1 VFLRDL
7 LLSELRQGA
16 LEGLVVEAVARAAR
30 LPAERVR
37 RAVMF
42 SGQLRSVVE
51 AAMREGEA
59 ALAAYGLELFRPLS
73 PMLAQPS
80 EDGFEGEFALPDGVW
95 EYKVDGARVQI
106 HRDGERVE
114 VYTRRLNSVTERVP
128 ELVEFTRALP
138 CQSVVL
144 DGEAVALRPDGSPDP
159 FQVTMSRFG
168 RSLNV
173 EAVRAKLPLVP
184 MIFDCLHLNGLDL
197 VDAPLTDRKAHVE
210 QLVEPAYRVVRR
222 DCRTLEDG
230 QAFFQSALAAGH
242 EGVMVKSGVSPYQA
256 GKRGR
261 DWLKIKQAHSLD
273 LVVIAAEWGS
283 GRRKGRLS
291 NLHLAAR
298 GATPGEFVMLGK
310 TFKGMTDAVLE
321 WQTKELLAR
330 QVERQG
336 HVVVVRPELIVEVVF
351 DGVQESP
358 HYPGGMAL
366 RFARIRGYR
375 HDKAADD
382 ADSIDTVRALFEQ
395 DRSRGQAVPEE
406 SA

>member
-1 VFLRDL
+1 
-7 LLSELRQGA
+7 
-16 LEGLVVEAVARAAR
+16 
-30 LPAERVR
+30 
-37 RAVMF
+37 
-42 SGQLRSVVE
+42 
-51 AAMREGEA
+51 
-59 ALAAYGLELFRPLS
+59 
-73 PMLAQPS
+73 
-80 EDGFEGEFALPDGVW
+80 
-95 EYKVDGARVQI
+95 
-106 HRDGERVE
+106 
-114 VYTRRLNSVTERVP
+114 
-128 ELVEFTRALP
+128 
-138 CQSVVL
+138 
-144 DGEAVALRPDGSPDP
+144 
-159 FQVTMSRFG
+159 
-168 RSLNV
+168 
-173 EAVRAKLPLVP
+173 
-184 MIFDCLHLNGLDL
+184 
-197 VDAPLTDRKAHVE
+197 
-210 QLVEPAYRVVRR
+210 
-222 DCRTLEDG
+222 
-230 QAFFQSALAAGH
+230 
-242 EGVMVKSGVSPYQA
+242 MVKSGVSPYQA

-261 DWLKIKQAHSLD
+261 DWLKIKQVHSLD

-336 HVVVVRPELIVEVVF
+336 HVVVVRPELIVDVVF
-351 DGVQESP
+351 DGIQESP

-375 HDKAADD
+375 HDKAAGD